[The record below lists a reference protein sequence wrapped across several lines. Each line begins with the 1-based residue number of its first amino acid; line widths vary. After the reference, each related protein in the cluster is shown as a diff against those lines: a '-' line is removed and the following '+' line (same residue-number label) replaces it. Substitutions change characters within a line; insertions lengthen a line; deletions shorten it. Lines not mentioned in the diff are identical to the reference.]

1 MNKKIFFSGLIII
14 ILSVSASL
22 ASVAIFA
29 NSVHQ
34 EYLQQPVQPK
44 VRPVPPVNMPNFE
57 DAAEYSVNAVVHVKS
72 EFLVKTGFYDDYF
85 GFFGRPSARMV
96 QGFGS
101 GVVISADGYIVTNNH
116 VVQNA
121 EKVEVTLN
129 NRKTYPAE
137 IVGTDPSTDIALL
150 KINAQKMDYLTFGNS
165 DLVRVGEW
173 VLAVGN
179 PFNLTSTVTA
189 GIVSAKARN
198 MNILS
203 QKMSGGERPIE
214 SFIQTDAAVN
224 SGNSGGALVN
234 LRGELI
240 GINTAIAS
248 NDGSFS
254 GYSFAVPANIAK
266 KVSEDLRTF
275 GHVQR
280 SYLGIAFEQM
290 DQNLAAANKLDDI
303 DGLYIGQLL
312 KQGAADKAGLQVNDI
327 LLKIND
333 KSVNTDAEL
342 LEILGQ
348 HRPGETV
355 TLTFSRKGKILNA
368 NAVLQNSEG
377 GTQKRD
383 VKSW

>member
-1 MNKKIFFSGLIII
+1 M
-14 ILSVSASL
+14 
-22 ASVAIFA
+22 
-29 NSVHQ
+29 
-34 EYLQQPVQPK
+34 
-44 VRPVPPVNMPNFE
+44 
-57 DAAEYSVNAVVHVKS
+57 
-72 EFLVKTGFYDDYF
+72 
-85 GFFGRPSARMV
+85 
-96 QGFGS
+96 
-101 GVVISADGYIVTNNH
+101 
-116 VVQNA
+116 
-121 EKVEVTLN
+121 
-129 NRKTYPAE
+129 
-137 IVGTDPSTDIALL
+137 
-150 KINAQKMDYLTFGNS
+150 
-165 DLVRVGEW
+165 
-173 VLAVGN
+173 
-179 PFNLTSTVTA
+179 
-189 GIVSAKARN
+189 
-198 MNILS
+198 
-203 QKMSGGERPIE
+203 
-214 SFIQTDAAVN
+214 
-224 SGNSGGALVN
+224 
-234 LRGELI
+234 
-240 GINTAIAS
+240 
-248 NDGSFS
+248 
-254 GYSFAVPANIAK
+254 
-266 KVSEDLRTF
+266 SEDLRTF